1 MMYPEHPF
9 ITDADD
15 LTAEQLLGKINELNT
30 KLSSV
35 YRMMNP
41 NVYVINQI
49 QMALNTYQTKYNEKL
64 YKASQ
69 DDGFDEI
76 IDVS

>member
-1 MMYPEHPF
+1 MIYPEHPF
-9 ITDADD
+9 ITVNDD
-15 LTAEQLLGKINELNT
+15 LTAEQLLGKINELNA

-49 QMALNTYQTKYNEKL
+49 QMALNTYQIKYNEKL
-64 YKASQ
+64 RKNT
-69 DDGFDEI
+69 DDSNLDDL
-76 IDVS
+76 IDVR